1 MDHPEPPPIGEPIV
15 DEFAVDVEPAER
27 AAQADTV
34 TDETATDEPATDEQS
49 ADEPGE
55 LPAAELDEK
64 PAEAPAEESH
74 GSDDPVT
81 D

>member
-1 MDHPEPPPIGEPIV
+1 MDHPEPASIGDPIV

-27 AAQADTV
+27 AAQAETV
-34 TDETATDEPATDEQS
+34 TDETAADETATDEQ
-49 ADEPGE
+49 
-55 LPAAELDEK
+55 